1 MSNNPIV
8 DTPAVGQKVIEEG
21 AFTQQAQSLVESY
34 ELALNS
40 GKQNEYTVA
49 TVPDATKCRG
59 CSIMITDE
67 TGGYT
72 MAFSDGTNWLRV
84 QDRAI
89 IS

>member
-1 MSNNPIV
+1 MSNTPIR
-8 DTPAVGQKVIEEG
+8 DTPSIGQQVIEGEV
-21 AFTQQAQSLVESY
+21 FTQQMQSLHESY
-34 ELALNS
+34 ELTLNS

-49 TVPDATKCRG
+49 TVPDATKCQA
-59 CSIMITDE
+59 CSIMVSDE

-72 MAFSDGTNWLRV
+72 MAFSDGANWLRV